1 VGFSISLDR
10 TLQYKW
16 DSHRLKSLL
25 GNSILNTPAAKAAL
39 ICVPY
44 GTAEAVP
51 HKHLEGAAR
60 TLKPVPPKPR
70 GWIKIALVRFG
81 LRNALHS
88 KPS

>member
-1 VGFSISLDR
+1 M
-10 TLQYKW
+10 
-16 DSHRLKSLL
+16 L

-51 HKHLEGAAR
+51 HKHLEDAAR

-70 GWIKIALVRFG
+70 GWIKIALV
-81 LRNALHS
+81 
-88 KPS
+88 